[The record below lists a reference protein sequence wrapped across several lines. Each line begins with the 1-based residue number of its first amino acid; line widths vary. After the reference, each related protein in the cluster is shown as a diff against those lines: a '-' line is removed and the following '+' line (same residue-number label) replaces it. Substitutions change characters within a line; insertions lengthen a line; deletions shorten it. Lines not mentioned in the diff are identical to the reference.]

1 MGMEKKNLNITGMT
15 CAACARAI
23 EKALDKTEG
32 IRQASVN
39 LATEKLT
46 VEYDD
51 EKIDLNGIKEA
62 IQKIGYKAEEE
73 KDGSIREVY
82 IPVEGM
88 TCAACSQAVERALKK
103 LPGVKEASV
112 NLAAEK
118 AFVLYDTAQIRISDL
133 KDAINKAGYKAL
145 DVDGMSAEDDR
156 ALKKEKERKSLRRRL
171 IVAAVF
177 TVP

>member
-51 EKIDLNGIKEA
+51 E
-62 IQKIGYKAEEE
+62 
-73 KDGSIREVY
+73 
-82 IPVEGM
+82 
-88 TCAACSQAVERALKK
+88 
-103 LPGVKEASV
+103 
-112 NLAAEK
+112 
-118 AFVLYDTAQIRISDL
+118 
-133 KDAINKAGYKAL
+133 
-145 DVDGMSAEDDR
+145 
-156 ALKKEKERKSLRRRL
+156 
-171 IVAAVF
+171 
-177 TVP
+177 

>member
-51 EKIDLNGIKEA
+51 EKFFYSMFPMIRS
-62 IQKIGYKAEEE
+62 KIPFFFHTYPIWG
-73 KDGSIREVY
+73 
-82 IPVEGM
+82 
-88 TCAACSQAVERALKK
+88 
-103 LPGVKEASV
+103 GVIFS
-112 NLAAEK
+112 LYTLFLICK
-118 AFVLYDTAQIRISDL
+118 AFFMKT
-133 KDAINKAGYKAL
+133 
-145 DVDGMSAEDDR
+145 
-156 ALKKEKERKSLRRRL
+156 KSRNTR
-171 IVAAVF
+171 
-177 TVP
+177 